1 MLSYKATVTTDI
13 AKKEAMCT
21 QRKYRVDFLEAFTM
35 LLTPDQYITFY
46 VILFKSPLYG

>member
-21 QRKYRVDFLEAFTM
+21 QRKYRVDFLEAFSH
-35 LLTPDQYITFY
+35 
-46 VILFKSPLYG
+46 VIDT